1 MFLQDKSGNFWGKAE
16 SISTFGIHRKL
27 ICKAV
32 DLQSSSNTI
41 FLEGPCLVN
50 TLISSDKIST
60 ATLIAKLD
68 FQFCLNICRK
78 ISREFKLL
86 LIKTNPFPDSLL
98 NSDHLTAIVKT
109 LVHNK
114 TLHATLHIGYTNK
127 ETMQYESVTFEKDT
141 IPKDLYK
148 HIVASMSIP
157 LILPAVEIDGKKY
170 MDGGVFHSIP
180 IEAINHLVSSYT
192 NKETPLELMIL
203 ASKPFNYA
211 LHNKQPHHTLF
222 KTAYDA
228 YEYMQGYEC
237 ISIHNDKQLLDEI
250 LKNAGL
256 SDKHV
261 NYHMYCVTQQDA
273 EKWNKAIPMDSY
285 GHIESERID
294 ELVNLGKQS
303 VKDIQLK
310 NLLKF

>member
-1 MFLQDKSGNFWGKAE
+1 ML
-16 SISTFGIHRKL
+16 ST
-27 ICKAV
+27 
-32 DLQSSSNTI
+32 T
-41 FLEGPCLVN
+41 
-50 TLISSDKIST
+50 KISAVRPFT
-60 ATLIAKLD
+60 VVSDYSPAGDQPEAIKGLVEGLENGLAGQTLLGVTGSGKTFTIANVI
-68 FQFCLNICRK
+68 QEVQRP
-78 ISREFKLL
+78 
-86 LIKTNPFPDSLL
+86 T
-98 NSDHLTAIVKT
+98 IV

-211 LHNKQPHHTLF
+211 PKIY
-222 KTAYDA
+222 K
-228 YEYMQGYEC
+228 
-237 ISIHNDKQLLDEI
+237 
-250 LKNAGL
+250 
-256 SDKHV
+256 KHF
-261 NYHMYCVTQQDA
+261 
-273 EKWNKAIPMDSY
+273 IP
-285 GHIESERID
+285 
-294 ELVNLGKQS
+294 L
-303 VKDIQLK
+303 
-310 NLLKF
+310 

>member
-1 MFLQDKSGNFWGKAE
+1 MKSLFF
-16 SISTFGIHRKL
+16 STGGIHL
-27 ICKAV
+27 ATMAGMLGGILDQV
-32 DLQSSSNTI
+32 
-41 FLEGPCLVN
+41 
-50 TLISSDKIST
+50 ST
-60 ATLIAKLD
+60 AEH
-68 FQFCLNICRK
+68 FGG
-78 ISREFKLL
+78 ISAGALLASLCAVYGPIDAYDIIVKHSHDTFVSPNYSHFNSILSFLFK
-86 LIKTNPFPDSLL
+86 DSLL

-285 GHIESERID
+285 GHIKREHID
-294 ELVNLGKQS
+294 ELVNLGKQI